1 MKKLILTTLFL
12 ALGSAA
18 ALAADFSGKW
28 TAEIPGRQGNT
39 TTTTFTFKVDGANL
53 TGTMSNQM
61 GDMDITNGKVD
72 GDNISFDIIRTFGD
86 NTLTLHYTGKA
97 DGADSIKFTRTV
109 SGGGPGGPGGG
120 GPGGPGGGGGQ
131 AGGGGQGGPRP
142 PQEFTAKRAAAN

>member
-1 MKKLILTTLFL
+1 MKKLILATLFL

-18 ALAADFSGKW
+18 ALAADFNGKW

-72 GDNISFDIIRTFGD
+72 GDNISFDIVRNFGD
-86 NTLTLHYTGKA
+86 NTITLHYTGKA

-109 SGGGPGGPGGG
+109 SGGGGP
-120 GPGGPGGGGGQ
+120 

-142 PQEFTAKRAAAN
+142 PQEFTAKRAAN